1 MNESYAEAGCK
12 KRDTVSTYLVKG
24 LLVFLVVSSILATLL
39 LPLFAMI
46 AIIVI
51 SVSVVFYRKLDVEY
65 EYIFCDGQIDFDR
78 ITAGRK
84 RKTMKKIDFDQVEIC
99 APLNSHALDNY
110 KNQDFK
116 EIDFASHAANVT
128 TYAVIVRDQGN
139 MSKILFEPNE
149 KMLECIRAKAPRKIV
164 FE

>member
-1 MNESYAEAGCK
+1 MKLKEVNSG
-12 KRDTVSTYLVKG
+12 R
-24 LLVFLVVSSILATLL
+24 I
-39 LPLFAMI
+39 
-46 AIIVI
+46 
-51 SVSVVFYRKLDVEY
+51 KLDE
-65 EYIFCDGQIDFDR
+65 
-78 ITAGRK
+78 
-84 RKTMKKIDFDQVEIC
+84 
-99 APLNSHALDNY
+99 
-110 KNQDFK
+110 KNFK